1 MAQRL
6 QSSRSTT
13 TERTTTMTTR
23 FHHLSIVFA
32 LSAALAL
39 PLLADDAF
47 ATQNG
52 ADVRESQMAT
62 PVEAALS
69 TPQTQ
74 NNKTNRAATGML
86 IAN

>member
-6 QSSRSTT
+6 QTSKPTA

-74 NNKTNRAATGML
+74 NNKTNRAATGTL
-86 IAN
+86 VAN